1 MVIINNVWES
11 SDSRNWLQLRIFK
24 RKEKFLL
31 LSNNFYIFLLI
42 FSIQCYL
49 IKSIEGFSSPS
60 IDTNSRSPDTQLI
73 SDILN
78 KLTNPSRYDKRLRP
92 MYGKKPVDVG
102 ITIHVS
108 SISAVSEVDMDFTL
122 DFYLRQSWRD
132 DRLAFGELDDS
143 FKEIKSLTVGVDY
156 LDKLWKPDTFFPNE
170 KKSFFHTAT
179 THNSFL
185 RIDPDGTVFTS
196 QRLTVTATCPMKLK
210 LFPMDSQKCKLEIE
224 SYGYD
229 IKDISYY
236 FQKSGKAEGIGEIGS
251 ELPQFVLK
259 SFDVSSKVETLSSGN
274 YSRLSCIFLFR
285 RNIGFYVIQIY
296 LPSILIAV
304 ISWIS
309 FWLSRESSPS
319 RISLGLLTVL
329 SMTTIMN
336 NSSVPKVSY
345 VKSIDIFLGF
355 SFLSVFAS
363 LLEYAA
369 VGYISKRNRLI
380 AQKHQ
385 TKLSLSNPMLPKMT
399 SYHLNRPSLLYGHPA
414 YKPFYS
420 SLDRNSN
427 LYDGTRYQ
435 GDCYNLLKSPM
446 TLRQSTS
453 YSNIPQ
459 QMPLSEA
466 LPTKHPKTIGNPS
479 KIDIYSRILFPLTY
493 IVFNI
498 IYWSYYYSISD
509 GYTTADIDYFWGSKR
524 GVEES
529 NIVKFDNFSL
539 PQFKRTA
546 YKLITAKATTSS
558 GSYIR
563 LKVQITFTR
572 QIGFYLM
579 NIIVPSILI
588 VTISWVSFWLDR
600 GSSPARTGLGVTT
613 VLTETT
619 LITTTN
625 NSMPKVSYIKGLDVY
640 LNFCFVMVFASLVEY
655 AVVSYMNKKL
665 AQKRDKKRR
674 KQEQA
679 QTAEMPMFGNYNAT
693 PFNNNPTKTLISHPE
708 VPADCDCRTIPM
720 VQPPRF
726 VPDNIM
732 WPAPFIKAKKATRT
746 CRTITP
752 SKIDRCSRSV
762 FPIIFIIFNLGYW
775 TIMTILNAYTTSDI
789 SLSWCDFPSI
799 NTTGECNKVHK
810 IDEDITLPNFLIM
823 RTCVDKVVATTS
835 SGDYVRL
842 YIMFNFQRSS
852 GYYLIQSLLPAA
864 LIVIVSWIA
873 FWISRDSPPS
883 RTSLGVMTVL
893 AMTHLLTGVNRRLPP
908 VNYIKAADIYL
919 GFCYLMVA
927 FSLFE
932 YAAVAFSKRRN
943 ENKMRREKKKGKV
956 QYDSVYLKPTLP
968 DPGHD
973 VRLKMLQNFNEENMD
988 HEICTCSQ
996 QPVTSLLYLSRKSH
1010 KLKPSVKDS
1019 HIDRAARIIFPVT
1032 FSLFNAIF
1040 WSIVYNEIRKSQL
1053 EESQMEMMHLCK

>member
-1 MVIINNVWES
+1 MVNIGKRWRS
-11 SDSRNWLQLRIFK
+11 SDSRNWLQLRISQNK
-24 RKEKFLL
+24 RIILL
-31 LSNNFYIFLLI
+31 LFNNFYIFILF
-42 FSIQCYL
+42 FSIQSYL
-49 IKSIEGFSSPS
+49 IKSIEGFSSS
-60 IDTNSRSPDTQLI
+60 SLDSNSRSPDTQLI

-229 IKDISYY
+229 VKDISYY

-259 SFDVSSKVETLSSGN
+259 AFDVSSKVERLSSGN

-285 RNIGFYVIQIY
+285 RNLGFYIIQIY
-296 LPSILIAV
+296 LPSILISV

-369 VGYISKRNRLI
+369 VGYISKRNKLN
-380 AQKHQ
+380 AQKYQ
-385 TKLSLSNPMLPKMT
+385 TKLSLSNSILSKKT
-399 SYHLNRPSLLYGHPA
+399 ISLLKRPSLLYGHPV

-435 GDCYNLLKSPM
+435 SDCYNLIN
-446 TLRQSTS
+446 QSTHS
-453 YSNIPQ
+453 MITDQTNSNLRLPQ
-459 QMPLSEA
+459 QITPSVNENVA
-466 LPTKHPKTIGNPS
+466 LGRTKTIGNPS

-498 IYWSYYYSISD
+498 IYWSYYFSIRD

-546 YKLITAKATTSS
+546 YKMITAKATTSS

-640 LNFCFVMVFASLVEY
+640 LNFCFIMVFASLVEY

-679 QTAEMPMFGNYNAT
+679 QTAEIPMFGNYNVT
-693 PFNNNPTKTLISHPE
+693 PYNNNPTKTLISHPE
-708 VPADCDCRTIPM
+708 IPSDCDCRTIPM
-720 VQPPRF
+720 VQAPRF

-732 WPAPFIKAKKATRT
+732 WPGPFIKAKKATRT

-775 TIMTILNAYTTSDI
+775 TIMTIL
-789 SLSWCDFPSI
+789 
-799 NTTGECNKVHK
+799 
-810 IDEDITLPNFLIM
+810 
-823 RTCVDKVVATTS
+823 
-835 SGDYVRL
+835 
-842 YIMFNFQRSS
+842 
-852 GYYLIQSLLPAA
+852 
-864 LIVIVSWIA
+864 
-873 FWISRDSPPS
+873 
-883 RTSLGVMTVL
+883 
-893 AMTHLLTGVNRRLPP
+893 
-908 VNYIKAADIYL
+908 
-919 GFCYLMVA
+919 
-927 FSLFE
+927 
-932 YAAVAFSKRRN
+932 
-943 ENKMRREKKKGKV
+943 
-956 QYDSVYLKPTLP
+956 
-968 DPGHD
+968 
-973 VRLKMLQNFNEENMD
+973 
-988 HEICTCSQ
+988 SQ
-996 QPVTSLLYLSRKSH
+996 Q
-1010 KLKPSVKDS
+1010 
-1019 HIDRAARIIFPVT
+1019 
-1032 FSLFNAIF
+1032 
-1040 WSIVYNEIRKSQL
+1040 EMQL
-1053 EESQMEMMHLCK
+1053 EADDIEFND

>member
-1 MVIINNVWES
+1 MVNIGKRWRS
-11 SDSRNWLQLRIFK
+11 SDSRNWLQLRISQNK
-24 RKEKFLL
+24 RIILL
-31 LSNNFYIFLLI
+31 LFNNFYIFILF
-42 FSIQCYL
+42 FSIQSYL
-49 IKSIEGFSSPS
+49 IKSIEGFSSS
-60 IDTNSRSPDTQLI
+60 SLDSNSRSPDTQLI

-224 SYGYD
+224 SYGY
-229 IKDISYY
+229 
-236 FQKSGKAEGIGEIGS
+236 
-251 ELPQFVLK
+251 
-259 SFDVSSKVETLSSGN
+259 
-274 YSRLSCIFLFR
+274 
-285 RNIGFYVIQIY
+285 
-296 LPSILIAV
+296 
-304 ISWIS
+304 
-309 FWLSRESSPS
+309 
-319 RISLGLLTVL
+319 
-329 SMTTIMN
+329 
-336 NSSVPKVSY
+336 
-345 VKSIDIFLGF
+345 
-355 SFLSVFAS
+355 
-363 LLEYAA
+363 
-369 VGYISKRNRLI
+369 
-380 AQKHQ
+380 
-385 TKLSLSNPMLPKMT
+385 
-399 SYHLNRPSLLYGHPA
+399 
-414 YKPFYS
+414 
-420 SLDRNSN
+420 
-427 LYDGTRYQ
+427 
-435 GDCYNLLKSPM
+435 
-446 TLRQSTS
+446 
-453 YSNIPQ
+453 
-459 QMPLSEA
+459 
-466 LPTKHPKTIGNPS
+466 
-479 KIDIYSRILFPLTY
+479 
-493 IVFNI
+493 
-498 IYWSYYYSISD
+498 
-509 GYTTADIDYFWGSKR
+509 TTADIDYFWGSKR

-546 YKLITAKATTSS
+546 YKMITAKATTSS

-640 LNFCFVMVFASLVEY
+640 LNFCFIMVFASLVEY

-679 QTAEMPMFGNYNAT
+679 QTAEIPMFGNYNVT
-693 PFNNNPTKTLISHPE
+693 PYNNNPTKTLISHPE
-708 VPADCDCRTIPM
+708 IPSDCDCRTIPM
-720 VQPPRF
+720 VQAPRF

-732 WPAPFIKAKKATRT
+732 WPGPFIKAKKATRT

-775 TIMTILNAYTTSDI
+775 TIMTIL
-789 SLSWCDFPSI
+789 
-799 NTTGECNKVHK
+799 
-810 IDEDITLPNFLIM
+810 
-823 RTCVDKVVATTS
+823 
-835 SGDYVRL
+835 
-842 YIMFNFQRSS
+842 
-852 GYYLIQSLLPAA
+852 
-864 LIVIVSWIA
+864 
-873 FWISRDSPPS
+873 
-883 RTSLGVMTVL
+883 
-893 AMTHLLTGVNRRLPP
+893 
-908 VNYIKAADIYL
+908 
-919 GFCYLMVA
+919 
-927 FSLFE
+927 
-932 YAAVAFSKRRN
+932 
-943 ENKMRREKKKGKV
+943 
-956 QYDSVYLKPTLP
+956 
-968 DPGHD
+968 
-973 VRLKMLQNFNEENMD
+973 
-988 HEICTCSQ
+988 SQ
-996 QPVTSLLYLSRKSH
+996 Q
-1010 KLKPSVKDS
+1010 
-1019 HIDRAARIIFPVT
+1019 
-1032 FSLFNAIF
+1032 
-1040 WSIVYNEIRKSQL
+1040 EMQL
-1053 EESQMEMMHLCK
+1053 EADDIEFND

>member
-1 MVIINNVWES
+1 MT
-11 SDSRNWLQLRIFK
+11 SRWISTYDNPG
-24 RKEKFLL
+24 EM
-31 LSNNFYIFLLI
+31 
-42 FSIQCYL
+42 
-49 IKSIEGFSSPS
+49 
-60 IDTNSRSPDTQLI
+60 ID
-73 SDILN
+73 
-78 KLTNPSRYDKRLRP
+78 
-92 MYGKKPVDVG
+92 
-102 ITIHVS
+102 
-108 SISAVSEVDMDFTL
+108 
-122 DFYLRQSWRD
+122 W
-132 DRLAFGELDDS
+132 RLA
-143 FKEIKSLTVGVDY
+143 K
-156 LDKLWKPDTFFPNE
+156 KLWKPDTFFPNE

-185 RIDPDGTVFTS
+185 RIDPDGTIFTS

-229 IKDISYY
+229 VKDISYY
-236 FQKSGKAEGIGEIGS
+236 FQKDGKDVGIGDIGS
-251 ELPQFVLK
+251 HLPQFVLK
-259 SFDVSSKVETLSSGN
+259 SFDVSSKVESLSSGN
-274 YSRLSCIFLFR
+274 YSRLSCIFFFR

-345 VKSIDIFLGF
+345 VKSIDVFLGF

-363 LLEYAA
+363 LLEFAA
-369 VGYISKRNRLI
+369 VGYISKRNRLN
-380 AQKHQ
+380 AQRLEQ
-385 TKLSLSNPMLPKMT
+385 KLSLSSPKV
-399 SYHLNRPSLLYGHPA
+399 SKQHLSVLKRPSLLYGHPV

-427 LYDGTRYQ
+427 LYDGSRYQ
-435 GDCYNLLKSPM
+435 GDCYNLLQVTEPPISSHQTSPQQ
-446 TLRQSTS
+446 LQ
-453 YSNIPQ
+453 IPQ
-459 QMPLSEA
+459 QKKVS
-466 LPTKHPKTIGNPS
+466 
-479 KIDIYSRILFPLTY
+479 
-493 IVFNI
+493 
-498 IYWSYYYSISD
+498 SISGTTYKSPRTID
-509 GYTTADIDYFWGSKR
+509 GYTTNDINLFWGAKK
-524 GVEES
+524 GE
-529 NIVKFDNFSL
+529 IKPDTIKFDNFSL

-546 YKLITAKATTSS
+546 YRMITDGAETSS
-558 GSYIR
+558 GNYVR
-563 LKVQITFTR
+563 LKVQISLTR

-679 QTAEMPMFGNYNAT
+679 QAQEMPMFGNYNV
-693 PFNNNPTKTLISHPE
+693 PSFSNNPTKSLIGHPE
-708 VPADCDCRTIPM
+708 VPSDCDCRTIPM
-720 VQPPRF
+720 VQAPRF
-726 VPDNIM
+726 VPDNVM
-732 WPAPFIKAKKATRT
+732 WPAPFAKAKKATKT

-752 SKIDRCSRSV
+752 SKIDRCSRFV
-762 FPIIFIIFNLGYW
+762 FPIIFVVFNY
-775 TIMTILNAYTTSDI
+775 AYTTSDI
-789 SLSWCDFPSI
+789 SLTWCDHPSI
-799 NTTGECNKVHK
+799 NTTGMCGQIYK
-810 IDEDITLPNFLIM
+810 IDKEITLSNFLIM

-842 YIMFNFQRSS
+842 YILFNFQRES

-908 VNYIKAADIYL
+908 VNYVKAADVYL

-943 ENKMRREKKKGKV
+943 ENKKKKESKKGKV
-956 QYDSVYLKPTLP
+956 QYDSVGLRPTLP
-968 DPGHD
+968 DPVHD
-973 VRLKMLQNFNEENMD
+973 VRLKMFHNIPEESFD
-988 HEICTCSQ
+988 QEICTCSQ
-996 QPVTSLLYLSRKSH
+996 QPVTSLLYLSRKSY
-1010 KLKPSVKDS
+1010 KIKPYVKDS
-1019 HIDRAARIIFPVT
+1019 HIDRAARIIFPAT
-1032 FSLFNAIF
+1032 FSIFNVIF
-1040 WSIVYNEIRKSQL
+1040 WLVVYNEVKKSQT
-1053 EESQMEMMHLCK
+1053 EEIYMMERDECK